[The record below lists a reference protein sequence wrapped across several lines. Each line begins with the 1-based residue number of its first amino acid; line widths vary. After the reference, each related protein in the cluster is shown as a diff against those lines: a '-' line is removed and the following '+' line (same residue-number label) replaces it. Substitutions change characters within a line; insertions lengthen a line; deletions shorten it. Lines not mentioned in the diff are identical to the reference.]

1 MTQLTEPVVSRRDA
15 VPAYV
20 TKDGS
25 QIRELMHPGVQG
37 NAAQSLAE
45 ATVLPGQVTVLHR
58 HALTE
63 ELYHFTAGS
72 GVMTLG
78 ERRFPVAAG
87 DTVLIA
93 PGQAHCVEN
102 TGAVPLVLLCCC
114 SPAYSHHDTELMDPS
129 GQTNAGHP

>member
-1 MTQLTEPVVSRRDA
+1 MSKPPASDPVRSRRDA
-15 VPAYV
+15 VAAYV
-20 TKDGS
+20 TRDGS
-25 QIRELMHPGVQG
+25 QVRELMHPGVQG

-45 ATVLPGQVTVLHR
+45 ATVLPGQVTALHR
-58 HALTE
+58 HAVTE

-72 GVMTLG
+72 GTMTLG

-102 TGAVPLVLLCCC
+102 TGTVPLVLLCCC
-114 SPAYSHHDTELMDPS
+114 SPAYSHDDTELI
-129 GQTNAGHP
+129 A

>member
-1 MTQLTEPVVSRRDA
+1 MTQRTEPVVSQRDA

-58 HALTE
+58 HAITE

-72 GVMTLG
+72 GTMTLDG
-78 ERRFPVAAG
+78 RRFPVAAG
-87 DTVLIA
+87 HTALIA
-93 PGQAHCVEN
+93 PGQAHWVEN
-102 TGAVPLVLLCCC
+102 TGVVPLVLLCCC
-114 SPAYSHHDTELMDPS
+114 SPAYSHDDTELI
-129 GQTNAGHP
+129 A